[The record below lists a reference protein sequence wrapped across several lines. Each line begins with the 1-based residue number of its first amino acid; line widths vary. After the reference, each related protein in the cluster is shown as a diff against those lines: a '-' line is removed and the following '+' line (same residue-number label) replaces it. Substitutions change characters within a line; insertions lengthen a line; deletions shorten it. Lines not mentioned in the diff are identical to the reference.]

1 MWSLWGTPSGGADLS
16 RLRLGQQPQ
25 APGLAT
31 GFFESVGLSNVAGT
45 ERFDKGHRKADW
57 RSEDRRKNHRP
68 GRGLSECDERP
79 CDHPSKKEQRD
90 DGEERGSQ
98 GQPAEDKRELSV
110 AQV

>member
-1 MWSLWGTPSGGADLS
+1 MVSLGDTEWWRGNQW
-16 RLRLGQQPQ
+16 LRLGQQPQ
-25 APGLAT
+25 MLGLAAR
-31 GFFESVGLSNVAGT
+31 FFEPVGLTDVAGT

-57 RSEDRRKNHRP
+57 CGEDRRKNHRP
-68 GRGLSECDERP
+68 GRGLSECGERP

-110 AQV
+110 AQI